1 MITLTTPIQVP
12 TTLGSAATVGYNKLR
27 IVSINADPFSLT
39 INAQAQLMVSTI
51 PSQPTIYGTLVI
63 VATGATPSCTL
74 QIPNLN
80 FNAIVALAGAN
91 LTSVQGWI
99 TGLQNNIESG
109 LITIAEVAGTQSAGV

>member
-27 IVSINADPFSLT
+27 IVSITADPFSMT
-39 INAQAQLMVSTI
+39 ITAQAQLMVSSI
-51 PSQPTIYGTLVI
+51 PTQPMIFGTLTI

-80 FNAIVALAGAN
+80 FNATVALAGAN
-91 LTSVQGWI
+91 LTAVSGWI

-109 LITIAEVAGTQSAGV
+109 LITIAEVSGIQSAGV